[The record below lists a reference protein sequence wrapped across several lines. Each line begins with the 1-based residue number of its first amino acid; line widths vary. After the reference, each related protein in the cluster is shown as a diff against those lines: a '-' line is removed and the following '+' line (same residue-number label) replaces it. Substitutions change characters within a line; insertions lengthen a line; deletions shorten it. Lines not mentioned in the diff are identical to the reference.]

1 MAAGAHNWRI
11 CHVSQGIKPR
21 VGRLLQ
27 PFIEPF
33 HNTAWTE
40 RLGSKSDRDYN
51 RGIDCYLLLQPMTQ
65 ETSATATVPAPI
77 SIGAL
82 KASCSA
88 CSMHQLCLPM
98 GLENADIDR
107 LDKIIGRRRRLEKDE
122 RLYAMGEPFRSLYA
136 VRFGHFKTY
145 QINAAGEQQITGFQ
159 MAGELLG
166 MDAIS
171 GDRHHCDAVAL
182 EDSEVCEIPFSR
194 LEELFG
200 EVPALLRHFHRI
212 MSQEIT
218 REQNVMLLLG
228 NMRAEQRFAV
238 FLVNLSARYAA
249 RGYSSTSFALRMSRE
264 DIGNYLGLTI
274 ESVSRLLS
282 RFKKQGWIAVDK
294 REVTLLEPARLR
306 AIAAGT
312 EQCTPMA

>member
-1 MAAGAHNWRI
+1 MPKPLPFVPPSEISLGAI
-11 CHVSQGIKPR
+11 
-21 VGRLLQ
+21 
-27 PFIEPF
+27 
-33 HNTAWTE
+33 
-40 RLGSKSDRDYN
+40 
-51 RGIDCYLLLQPMTQ
+51 
-65 ETSATATVPAPI
+65 
-77 SIGAL
+77 
-82 KASCSA
+82 KASCA
-88 CSMHQLCLPM
+88 QCSMHQLCLPM
-98 GLENADIDR
+98 GLDEADISR
-107 LDKIIGRRRRLEKDE
+107 LDQIIGRRRRLVRDE
-122 RLYAMGEPFRSLYA
+122 RLYQMDEPFRNLYA
-136 VRFGHFKTY
+136 IRFGHFKTY
-145 QINAAGEQQITGFQ
+145 QVNAGGEQQITGFQ

-171 GDRHHCDAVAL
+171 ADHHHCDAVAL

-200 EVPALLRHFHRI
+200 QVPTLLRHFHRI

-249 RGYSSTSFALRMSRE
+249 RGYAANSFQLRMSRE

-282 RFKKQGWIAVDK
+282 RFKKQGWIKVDK
-294 REVTLLEPARLR
+294 REMTLLDPVMLKAM
-306 AIAAGT
+306 AAGT
-312 EQCTPMA
+312 EHCSPMS

>member
-1 MAAGAHNWRI
+1 MN
-11 CHVSQGIKPR
+11 
-21 VGRLLQ
+21 Q
-27 PFIEPF
+27 PLSFAPGPAL
-33 HNTAWTE
+33 N
-40 RLGSKSDRDYN
+40 LG
-51 RGIDCYLLLQPMTQ
+51 
-65 ETSATATVPAPI
+65 V
-77 SIGAL
+77 L

-98 GLENADIDR
+98 GLDDADINR
-107 LDKIIGRRRRLEKDE
+107 LDQIIGRRRRLARDE
-122 RLYAMGEPFRSLYA
+122 RLYQMGAPFRNLYA
-136 VRFGHFKTY
+136 VRIGHFKTF
-145 QINAAGEQQITGFQ
+145 QVNAAGEQQITGFQ

-200 EVPALLRHFHRI
+200 EVPTLLRHFHRI
-212 MSQEIT
+212 LSQEIT

-238 FLVNLSARYAA
+238 FLINLSARYAA
-249 RGYSSTSFALRMSRE
+249 RGYSSTSFGLRMSRE

-274 ESVSRLLS
+274 ESISRLLS
-282 RFKKQGWIAVDK
+282 RFKKQGLLQVDK
-294 REVTLLEPARLR
+294 REVTLLEPVRLK
-306 AIAAGT
+306 AMAAGT
-312 EQCTPMA
+312 EHCNPMA

>member
-1 MAAGAHNWRI
+1 MRSTEFPAI
-11 CHVSQGIKPR
+11 E
-21 VGRLLQ
+21 Q
-27 PFIEPF
+27 PL
-33 HNTAWTE
+33 NV
-40 RLGSKSDRDYN
+40 
-51 RGIDCYLLLQPMTQ
+51 Q
-65 ETSATATVPAPI
+65 
-77 SIGAL
+77 AL
-82 KASCSA
+82 KAKCSA

-98 GLENADIDR
+98 GLEDADMER
-107 LDKIIGRRRRLEKDE
+107 LDQIIGRRRRLVRDE
-122 RLYAMGEPFRSLYA
+122 RLYAMDEPFRNLYA

-145 QINAAGEQQITGFQ
+145 QVNAAGASQITGFQ

-182 EDSEVCEIPFSR
+182 EDSEVCEIPFAR

-200 EVPALLRHFHRI
+200 QVPALLRHFHRI

-238 FLVNLSARYAA
+238 FLVNLSSRYAA
-249 RGYSSTSFALRMSRE
+249 RGYSPTRFQLRMSRE

-274 ESVSRLLS
+274 ESISRLLS
-282 RFKKQGWIAVDK
+282 RFKKTGLVQVDK
-294 REVTLLEPARLR
+294 REIVLLEPARLQ
-306 AIAAGT
+306 AMAAGT
-312 EQCTPMA
+312 AQCSPMA

>member
-1 MAAGAHNWRI
+1 MP
-11 CHVSQGIKPR
+11 KP
-21 VGRLLQ
+21 L
-27 PFIEPF
+27 PF
-33 HNTAWTE
+33 
-40 RLGSKSDRDYN
+40 
-51 RGIDCYLLLQPMTQ
+51 
-65 ETSATATVPAPI
+65 VPP
-77 SIGAL
+77 GTLNVHAL
-82 KASCSA
+82 KASCA
-88 CSMHQLCLPM
+88 QCSMHQLCLPM
-98 GLENADIDR
+98 GLDDADITR
-107 LDKIIGRRRRLEKDE
+107 LDEVIGKRRRLLRDE
-122 RLYAMGEPFRSLYA
+122 RLYQMGEPFRNLYA
-136 VRFGHFKTY
+136 IRFGHFKTY
-145 QINAAGEQQITGFQ
+145 QGNAGGEQQITGFQ

-200 EVPALLRHFHRI
+200 TVPTLLRHFHRI

-249 RGYSSTSFALRMSRE
+249 RGYSPTSFQLRMSRE

-274 ESVSRLLS
+274 ESISRLLS
-282 RFKKQGWIAVDK
+282 RFKKQGWVSVDK
-294 REVTLLEPARLR
+294 REMTLLDPAMLK
-306 AIAAGT
+306 AMAAGT
-312 EQCTPMA
+312 EQCSPMA

>member
-1 MAAGAHNWRI
+1 MSSADTI
-11 CHVSQGIKPR
+11 SFDKPIN
-21 VGRLLQ
+21 V
-27 PFIEPF
+27 
-33 HNTAWTE
+33 N
-40 RLGSKSDRDYN
+40 
-51 RGIDCYLLLQPMTQ
+51 
-65 ETSATATVPAPI
+65 
-77 SIGAL
+77 AL
-82 KASCSA
+82 KISCAA

-98 GLENADIDR
+98 GLEDADIDR
-107 LDKIIGRRRRLEKDE
+107 LDKIIGKRRRLERDE
-122 RLYAMGEPFRSLYA
+122 ALYKMGDPFRNLYA

-145 QINAAGEQQITGFQ
+145 QINAAGEAQITGFQ

-182 EDSEVCEIPFSR
+182 EDSEVCEIPFAH

-238 FLVNLSARYAA
+238 FLINLSARYAA
-249 RGYSSTSFALRMSRE
+249 RGYSATRFQLRMSRE

-274 ESVSRLLS
+274 ESISRLLS
-282 RFKKQGWIAVDK
+282 RFKKLGLVQVDK
-294 REVTLLEPARLR
+294 REVELLEPARLK
-306 AIAAGT
+306 AMAAGT
-312 EQCTPMA
+312 EQCSPMA

>member
-1 MAAGAHNWRI
+1 M
-11 CHVSQGIKPR
+11 SQGI
-21 VGRLLQ
+21 
-27 PFIEPF
+27 PFP
-33 HNTAWTE
+33 N
-40 RLGSKSDRDYN
+40 
-51 RGIDCYLLLQPMTQ
+51 
-65 ETSATATVPAPI
+65 PAPI
-77 SIGAL
+77 SLGAI
-82 KASCSA
+82 KASCRA

-98 GLENADIDR
+98 GLDDADINR
-107 LDKIIGRRRRLEKDE
+107 LDQIIGQRRRLMRDE
-122 RLYAMGEPFRSLYA
+122 RLYGMGEPFRSLYA
-136 VRFGHFKTY
+136 VRYGHFKTY
-145 QINAAGEQQITGFQ
+145 QINASGEQQITGFQ

-182 EDSEVCEIPFSR
+182 EDSEVCEIPFAR

-212 MSQEIT
+212 MGQEIT

-249 RGYSSTSFALRMSRE
+249 RGYSSTDFGLRMSRE

-274 ESVSRLLS
+274 ESISRLLS
-282 RFKKQGWIAVDK
+282 RFKKQGLIAVDK
-294 REVTLLEPARLR
+294 REVHLVEPARLK

-312 EQCTPMA
+312 EQCSPMA